1 MIIANITTSQL
12 VLCPYTDCKTKTWVV
27 QAKVVRACKA
37 KFDEQLSRVY
47 TRVVYQEYKK
57 QYNNS
62 TMFVIEPDPDPR
74 VKNGWL
80 VKHEN
85 GEGSFCWAQHAFMV
99 VADKDAGEY
108 SYECKQWEH
117 TCMVVLLLLLLL
129 LLILLNNTTLIDG

>member
-1 MIIANITTSQL
+1 M
-12 VLCPYTDCKTKTWVV
+12 
-27 QAKVVRACKA
+27 VRACKA

-62 TMFVIEPDPDPR
+62 TTFVIELDPDPK

-85 GEGSFCWAQHAFMV
+85 GEGSFYWAQYAFRG

-108 SYECKQWEH
+108 SCEYKQWEH
-117 TCMVVLLLLLLL
+117 TGLVVVLL
-129 LLILLNNTTLIDG
+129 LLILLNNTTLVDG

>member
-27 QAKVVRACKA
+27 QAEVVRACKA

-47 TRVVYQEYKK
+47 TMAVYQEYKK

-62 TMFVIEPDPDPR
+62 TAFVIEPDPDPR

-85 GEGSFCWAQHAFMV
+85 GEGSFCWAQHAFRV

-108 SYECKQWEH
+108 SCECKQWEH
-117 TCMVVLLLLLLL
+117 TGLVVLLL
-129 LLILLNNTTLIDG
+129 LLILLNNTTLVDG

>member
-1 MIIANITTSQL
+1 M
-12 VLCPYTDCKTKTWVV
+12 
-27 QAKVVRACKA
+27 VRACKA

-62 TMFVIEPDPDPR
+62 KAFVIEPDPDPK
-74 VKNGWL
+74 VKDGWL
-80 VKHEN
+80 VKLEN
-85 GEGSFCWAQHAFMV
+85 GESNFCWAQHAFRV

-108 SYECKQWEH
+108 SCECKQWEH
-117 TCMVVLLLLLLL
+117 TGMVLLLL